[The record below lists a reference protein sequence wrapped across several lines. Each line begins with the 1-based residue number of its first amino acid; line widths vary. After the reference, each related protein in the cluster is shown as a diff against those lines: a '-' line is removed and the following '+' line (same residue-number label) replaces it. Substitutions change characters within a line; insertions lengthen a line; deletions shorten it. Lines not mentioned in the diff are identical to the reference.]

1 MPFFKTLLPTTEKTF
16 LSFPRKSH
24 IHCFYRYTFNL
35 YLNIFV
41 LNMFSNFI
49 YSNPTIQGLFKVHF
63 PCWSARKFIINGPI
77 WNLRLQK
84 FNSSE
89 SIFRK
94 KCERYRVL
102 WRGPNRG
109 HILKKMHIL
118 TKSKLSCNNSLM
130 PAANKGIIQISTI
143 YFVNFAWWI
152 HYSF

>member
-1 MPFFKTLLPTTEKTF
+1 MWLVFEKCITSANAFLQNPFANHRKDIFI
-16 LSFPRKSH
+16 FPAKVS
-24 IHCFYRYTFNL
+24 ISLFSYTFNL

-109 HILKKMHIL
+109 HILKKMQIL
-118 TKSKLSCNNSLM
+118 TKSKLSWGGL
-130 PAANKGIIQISTI
+130 Q
-143 YFVNFAWWI
+143 
-152 HYSF
+152 